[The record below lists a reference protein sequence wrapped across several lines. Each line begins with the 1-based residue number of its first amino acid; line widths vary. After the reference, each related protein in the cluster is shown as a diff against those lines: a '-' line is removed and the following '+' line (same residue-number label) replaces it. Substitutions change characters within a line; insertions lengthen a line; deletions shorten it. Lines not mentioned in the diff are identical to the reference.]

1 MIFATNGERTDF
13 KGVLRCAENIAQM
26 RKDKEGFLEDEI
38 SRPLRHRHQP
48 NGVVRMR
55 LGSASDR
62 ALKSHSVVYPASA
75 FNSLSPLST
84 NSVVGTHS
92 SC

>member
-38 SRPLRHRHQP
+38 
-48 NGVVRMR
+48 
-55 LGSASDR
+55 LGPCDIDINQMKWSE
-62 ALKSHSVVYPASA
+62 
-75 FNSLSPLST
+75 
-84 NSVVGTHS
+84 
-92 SC
+92 